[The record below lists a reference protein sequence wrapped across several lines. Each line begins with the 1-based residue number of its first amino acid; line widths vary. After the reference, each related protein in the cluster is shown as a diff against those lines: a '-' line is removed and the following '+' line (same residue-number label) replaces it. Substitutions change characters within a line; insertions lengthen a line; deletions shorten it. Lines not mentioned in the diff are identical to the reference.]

1 MPYAAERK
9 DTMAGPKAPKDPEKK
24 RKSFFIMRN
33 KEVAGSPQP
42 DGKGVQTIFLDDSRM
57 ISFARITGGITD
69 EEILGLL
76 PNAEGFRRLVYSI
89 GVTVET
95 DNPTETAEF
104 VMQMYGKRD
113 PYRSGTVFQ
122 VPVRADGMEK
132 VIKLNEVEWS
142 DDDRVPGQMRFVF
155 EKAGTLAKVSVRLY
169 LQDGYDVPEPEEECQ
184 IDLESSEY
192 KQMLEKSVMQTGN
205 TLRLKRAIERA
216 KKGEDVTVA
225 FIGGSITQG
234 AGAIPINTQCYAYK
248 TFQGFCQLAGKGT
261 EENIHYVKAGVG
273 GTSSEFGMVR
283 YQRDVCSEGAVK
295 PDLVVVEFAVNDA
308 GDETGGESYDSLVNK
323 IWYSENQPAVILLF
337 SVFTD
342 DWNLQDKLG
351 KVGEVYQLPMVSV
364 KDCVVEQ
371 FYKKPGQGRVF
382 SKAQFF
388 YDVYHPS
395 NLGHT
400 VMADCLV
407 QLFRTVDGLPGD
419 ETEPDLRQ
427 IEAPF
432 GREFAGIQLLD
443 RTNVPEGVKI
453 DCGDFSGTDKELQGA
468 ERNLDLKITPLLPDN
483 WMHESGSRPFVI
495 DIECS
500 ALLIVE
506 KDSADPKFGI
516 AEITVDG
523 EKVRSIDP
531 HEVGWNHC
539 NALICFRGKEKKEH
553 HVEISMQAGDEDKQ
567 FTILGFG
574 YVN

>member
-1 MPYAAERK
+1 
-9 DTMAGPKAPKDPEKK
+9 MAGPKAPKDPEKK
-24 RKSFFIMRN
+24 RKSFYIMRG

-42 DGKGVQTIFLDDSRM
+42 DGRGVQTIFLDDSRM
-57 ISFARITGGITD
+57 VSFARITGGITD

-76 PNAEGFRRLVYSI
+76 PTAEGFRKLVYSI

-95 DNPTETAEF
+95 NDPGETTDF

-122 VPVRADGMEK
+122 IPVKADGMEQ
-132 VIKLNEVEWS
+132 VIKLSEIEWS

-155 EKAGTLAKVSVRLY
+155 KEAGSLAKVSVRLY
-169 LQDGYDVPEPEEECQ
+169 LQDGFDVPEPEEEYE
-184 IDLESSEY
+184 IDLESPEY
-192 KQMLEKSVMQTGN
+192 RQMLDKSLMQTGN
-205 TLRLKRAIERA
+205 TLRLKRAIEKA
-216 KKGEDVTVA
+216 KRGEDVTVA

-248 TFQGFCQLAGKGT
+248 AFQGFCKLVGKGT
-261 EENIHYVKAGVG
+261 DENIHYVKAGVG
-273 GTSSEFGMVR
+273 GTSSEFGIVR
-283 YQRDVCSEGAVK
+283 YQRDVCSEGEVQ
-295 PDLVVVEFAVNDA
+295 PDLVVVEFAVNDE
-308 GDETGGESYDSLVNK
+308 GDETKGECYDSLVNK
-323 IWYSENQPAVILLF
+323 IWYSENRPAVVLLF

-342 DWNLQDKLG
+342 DWNLQERLG
-351 KVGEVYQLPMVSV
+351 KVGKAYGLPMVSV

-407 QLFRTVDGLPGD
+407 QLFKTVDGQPGD
-419 ETEPDLRQ
+419 ETEPDLSQ
-427 IEAPF
+427 IAAPF
-432 GREFAGIQLLD
+432 GREFAEVKLLD
-443 RTNVPEGVKI
+443 RANVPEGVKI

-468 ERNLDLKITPLLPDN
+468 ERNLDLKQTLQLPDN
-483 WMHESGSRPFVI
+483 WMHESGSRPFTV
-495 DIECS
+495 DIVCS

-539 NALICFRGKEKKEH
+539 NSLICFRGKEKKEH
-553 HVEISMQAGDEDKQ
+553 HVEVAMQAGDEDKQ

-574 YVN
+574 YVE